1 MFLDFGKFV
10 EHHSSHT
17 LLLIAHCLFPSLLKD
32 RGEPATKYVLQ
43 SLIFWG
49 TGCFISRGRS
59 LGGGANIRQ
68 SLTKQNVE
76 KITGNT
82 ISQVLDVKHTW
93 QGRTGM
99 EKLHSGK
106 QANTTLETVLE
117 NILNP
122 MWEPSLQACGQPFLE
137 NKKVLGNSF
146 LGSISSDIGFEWTNS
161 IQKRCWGINKPIV

>member
-1 MFLDFGKFV
+1 M
-10 EHHSSHT
+10 EHQSSHT

-59 LGGGANIRQ
+59 LGGRGGGANIRQ

-161 IQKRCWGINKPIV
+161 IQKRCWGINEPIV